1 MRRDGAESAHK
12 AHPGRIR
19 CLRGISNNITLAH
32 SLRGTR
38 FSVGFLPQDSG
49 KVTRRKEI
57 HPSPDSYN
65 VDMWPQPERTQQL
78 IEQAKTGAPGALDQ
92 LLAEFR
98 EPLRRVI
105 GLRLDPVLSRRIDA
119 SDIVQDVL
127 LEANQRLNDYLR
139 NPTMPFHLWLRHLA
153 QDRIIDTHRRHR
165 QAQRR
170 SVDREQPID
179 RPAWVDASSIQLV
192 AQLVDT
198 EQTPASAA
206 IQQELQRRLESA
218 LTQLNEDDRDIIL
231 MRHHEQLSNQDVAA
245 ALGLN
250 EAAAS
255 MRYLRALRKLRAIL
269 LPEQTSESES

>member
-1 MRRDGAESAHK
+1 MPSA
-12 AHPGRIR
+12 AIR
-19 CLRGISNNITLAH
+19 
-32 SLRGTR
+32 
-38 FSVGFLPQDSG
+38 
-49 KVTRRKEI
+49 
-57 HPSPDSYN
+57 YN
-65 VDMWPQPERTQQL
+65 SRMWPDAE
-78 IEQAKTGAPGALDQ
+78 KTKDMLEAARSGDAAAVDH

-105 GLRLDPVLSRRIDA
+105 DLRLDPVLGRRIDA

-127 LEANQRLNDYLR
+127 LEANQRLVEYLR
-139 NPTMPFHLWLRHLA
+139 SPNMPFHLWLRHLA

-170 SVDREQPID
+170 SIDKEQPIE
-179 RPAWVDASSIQLV
+179 RPAWVDQSSLQLA

-206 IQQELQRRLESA
+206 IHEELRRRLEDA
-218 LTQLNEDDRDIIL
+218 LAQLAEDDRDIIL

-245 ALGLN
+245 ALGLT

-255 MRYLRALRKLRAIL
+255 MRYLRALRKLRAVL
-269 LPEQTSESES
+269 VPDGAGSSE

>member
-1 MRRDGAESAHK
+1 
-12 AHPGRIR
+12 
-19 CLRGISNNITLAH
+19 
-32 SLRGTR
+32 
-38 FSVGFLPQDSG
+38 
-49 KVTRRKEI
+49 
-57 HPSPDSYN
+57 
-65 VDMWPQPERTQQL
+65 MWPQPERTQQL